1 MLIYFGRNGRHD
13 QQNDQNQPFY
23 SKRMST
29 SPVSRRIS
37 PSPVATDRVQV
48 EDGWYGPVVQKVRPV
63 PSKCW
68 GHLEINPSLEEK
80 QQPLNSESLSR
91 KNSFKRGRRNSF
103 NKSGW
108 VEIPIQIL

>member
-1 MLIYFGRNGRHD
+1 
-13 QQNDQNQPFY
+13 
-23 SKRMST
+23 MST

-68 GHLEINPSLEEK
+68 GHLEINQSVEEK
-80 QQPLNSESLSR
+80 QQDQPLNNSGSLSR
-91 KNSFKRGRRNSF
+91 KNSFKSGRRNSF
-103 NKSGW
+103 NKNGW